1 MRPPIPLRPRRVKSG
16 IGGRTSAGYGRFH
29 LDGEP
34 ISLNTA
40 EDASLRWM
48 LQALERGTAPYLLLT
63 SSLPTGEEMD
73 AALEGAAFQLARR
86 GGFASTEWVETP
98 VKKQTQYFLTAGSV
112 LQHTYQG
119 KLYDVGIG
127 VPHPVYRYS
136 KPLFMGVT
144 L

>member
-1 MRPPIPLRPRRVKSG
+1 
-16 IGGRTSAGYGRFH
+16 
-29 LDGEP
+29 
-34 ISLNTA
+34 
-40 EDASLRWM
+40 M

-119 KLYDVGIG
+119 ELYDVGIG

>member
-1 MRPPIPLRPRRVKSG
+1 M
-16 IGGRTSAGYGRFH
+16 
-29 LDGEP
+29 
-34 ISLNTA
+34 
-40 EDASLRWM
+40 
-48 LQALERGTAPYLLLT
+48 
-63 SSLPTGEEMD
+63 
-73 AALEGAAFQLARR
+73 
-86 GGFASTEWVETP
+86 ETP

-119 KLYDVGIG
+119 ELCDVGIG